1 MGTRSCFPKGLLLSA
16 CLLALWPPHG
26 SRAALRIQ
34 KIPEQPQKNQDLLL
48 SLQGVPDSFQ
58 DFTWYRGAEAHGGTM
73 LFTYI
78 PGLQRPQRPGSAL
91 GQRDIVGFPNGSM
104 LLRRAQPSDSGT
116 YQVAVAINPAWTM
129 RAKTEVRVAEKP
141 QKLPAT
147 SPPLDA
153 GLLAATVIGCLSTG
167 LLLAGSLAFLLV
179 TRGCSGPRATTSG
192 KPELGP
198 RGDTGKLPPPSAVL
212 PHQGL
217 PGGLDSAL
225 RIPGPPPSCFSS
237 FSVAVPPAIM
247 RGILM
252 GNPGSQRRDGLGC
265 WGAVTSGSPPP
276 SSASGDNNVYGVM
289 PSPVLLATPLGN
301 TGPTSAASPPTL
313 PLPLRPELEAHQ
325 YQDLLHPDSS
335 PYCQLVPKS

>member
-1 MGTRSCFPKGLLLSA
+1 GTVPMGTLSCFTKRLLLSA
-16 CLLALWPPHG
+16 CILALWPPHG

-58 DFTWYRGAEAHGGTM
+58 DFTWYRGAEAHGGTR

-78 PGLQRPQRPGSAL
+78 PGLQRPQRDGSAL
-91 GQRDIVGFPNGSM
+91 GQRDVVGFPNGSM

-129 RAKTEVRVAEKP
+129 RAKTEVRVAEQP

-153 GLLAATVIGCLSTG
+153 GLLAATIIGCLSTG

-179 TRGCSGPRATTSG
+179 TRGCRGPRCV
-192 KPELGP
+192 PLV
-198 RGDTGKLPPPSAVL
+198 PPP
-212 PHQGL
+212 
-217 PGGLDSAL
+217 
-225 RIPGPPPSCFSS
+225 
-237 FSVAVPPAIM
+237 
-247 RGILM
+247 
-252 GNPGSQRRDGLGC
+252 
-265 WGAVTSGSPPP
+265 
-276 SSASGDNNVYGVM
+276 SGDNNVYEVM
-289 PSPVLLATPLGN
+289 PAPVLLATPLSN
-301 TGPTSAASPPTL
+301 TGPTSAALVSPILML
-313 PLPLRPELEAHQ
+313 PSPSSSLSP
-325 YQDLLHPDSS
+325 QDLLHPDSS

>member
-16 CLLALWPPHG
+16 CILALWPPHG
-26 SRAALRIQ
+26 SWATLRIQ

-48 SLQGVPDSFQ
+48 SLQGAPGSFQ

-78 PGLQRPQRPGSAL
+78 PGLQRPQRDGSAL
-91 GQRDIVGFPNGSM
+91 GQRDVVGFPNGSM
-104 LLRRAQPSDSGT
+104 LLRRARPSDSGT

-141 QKLPAT
+141 QKPM
-147 SPPLDA
+147 DA
-153 GLLAATVIGCLSTG
+153 GLLAATIIGCLSTG

-179 TRGCSGPRATTSG
+179 TRGCRGPRATTSG

-198 RGDTGKLPPPSAVL
+198 RGDP
-212 PHQGL
+212 
-217 PGGLDSAL
+217 
-225 RIPGPPPSCFSS
+225 
-237 FSVAVPPAIM
+237 
-247 RGILM
+247 
-252 GNPGSQRRDGLGC
+252 
-265 WGAVTSGSPPP
+265 
-276 SSASGDNNVYGVM
+276 GDNNVYEVM
-289 PSPVLLATPLGN
+289 SSPVLLATPLSN
-301 TGPTSAASPPTL
+301 TEPTSAASPPSL
-313 PLPLRPELEAHQ
+313 PLPLRPEPEAHQ

>member
-16 CLLALWPPHG
+16 CILALWPPHG
-26 SRAALRIQ
+26 SRATLRIQ

-48 SLQGVPDSFQ
+48 SLQGVPGSFQ

-78 PGLQRPQRPGSAL
+78 PGLQRPQRDGSAL
-91 GQRDIVGFPNGSM
+91 GQRDVVGFPNGSM
-104 LLRRAQPSDSGT
+104 LLRRARPSDSGT

-141 QKLPAT
+141 QKPM
-147 SPPLDA
+147 DA
-153 GLLAATVIGCLSTG
+153 GLLAATIIGCLSTG

-179 TRGCSGPRATTSG
+179 TRGCRGPRCVPAPRGQEGGRTGRLLASLHPPPNGAPSPHPRATTSG

-198 RGDTGKLPPPSAVL
+198 RGDP
-212 PHQGL
+212 
-217 PGGLDSAL
+217 
-225 RIPGPPPSCFSS
+225 
-237 FSVAVPPAIM
+237 
-247 RGILM
+247 
-252 GNPGSQRRDGLGC
+252 
-265 WGAVTSGSPPP
+265 
-276 SSASGDNNVYGVM
+276 GDNNVYEVM
-289 PSPVLLATPLGN
+289 SSPVLLATPLSN
-301 TGPTSAASPPTL
+301 TEPTSAASPPSL
-313 PLPLRPELEAHQ
+313 PLPLRPEPEAHQ

>member
-78 PGLQRPQRPGSAL
+78 PGLQRPQRHGSAL
-91 GQRDIVGFPNGSM
+91 GQRDVVGFPNGSM
-104 LLRRAQPSDSGT
+104 LLRHAQPSDSGT

-179 TRGCSGPRATTSG
+179 TRGCRGPRATTSG
-192 KPELGP
+192 KPEPGP
-198 RGDTGKLPPPSAVL
+198 RGDTG
-212 PHQGL
+212 
-217 PGGLDSAL
+217 
-225 RIPGPPPSCFSS
+225 
-237 FSVAVPPAIM
+237 
-247 RGILM
+247 
-252 GNPGSQRRDGLGC
+252 
-265 WGAVTSGSPPP
+265 
-276 SSASGDNNVYGVM
+276 DNNVYEVM
-289 PSPVLLATPLGN
+289 PSPVLLATPLSN
-301 TGPTSAASPPTL
+301 TGPTSAALPPTL